1 MQEPCAST
9 MSAAGGTRSMGPACH
24 TAGRSK
30 LHTRPARS
38 QHSGSGEGARRLH
51 GLEGQAAQV
60 AEQAG
65 STPGRSSRRSR
76 RQRWKPPRK
85 LVLSARSMRGG
96 RSSPPASRRNPRLS
110 NEMATQDVADAL
122 NAGCAR
128 TTSELKVVMKAK
140 RPSGKV
146 QLSWRCS
153 SRRRQT
159 RQSERKAEQRRHPRS
174 RRSAEVKLGKGLGG
188 IVSMTR
194 FIR

>member
-1 MQEPCAST
+1 
-9 MSAAGGTRSMGPACH
+9 
-24 TAGRSK
+24 
-30 LHTRPARS
+30 
-38 QHSGSGEGARRLH
+38 
-51 GLEGQAAQV
+51 
-60 AEQAG
+60 
-65 STPGRSSRRSR
+65 
-76 RQRWKPPRK
+76 
-85 LVLSARSMRGG
+85 
-96 RSSPPASRRNPRLS
+96 
-110 NEMATQDVADAL
+110 MATQDVADAL

-188 IVSMTR
+188 IVSMTVSSAER
-194 FIR
+194 GKRAATRLAEEAKHRQ